1 MPGKSRK
8 QYAGAMPHSYVNNS
22 YREPSASAGSNVLGS
37 VAGLARPVLNPTGG
51 QRTRKL
57 RSKHHSKHHSKH
69 TKRCKCM
76 KGGFYPS
83 VMGSFLQNASRLTVA
98 AAVSAYR
105 MIANYTYKKGRK

>member
-1 MPGKSRK
+1 
-8 QYAGAMPHSYVNNS
+8 MPHSYVNNA

-37 VAGLARPVLNPTGG
+37 VAGLARPALNPTGG
-51 QRTRKL
+51 KRTRKL
-57 RSKHHSKHHSKH
+57 RGKKHRKG

-83 VMGSFLQNASRLTVA
+83 VMGSFLQNASRLTA
-98 AAVSAYR
+98 AVGVSAYR